1 MMMAFVELLPSPPDT
16 GGPLLKLSTLVGE
29 LVSNLETGTLE
40 VEDSERLIS
49 ALLAVMPVGNAVTVT
64 VVGCTTLDGKVV
76 ALLADVTAPFVH

>member
-16 GGPLLKLSTLVGE
+16 GGPLLKLSTLVVV
-29 LVSNLETGTLE
+29 LSNLETGMLE
-40 VEDSERLIS
+40 IEDSERLIS

-64 VVGCTTLDGKVV
+64 VVGCTTLNGEVV